1 MKKLLL
7 LTLSVMMGFTALFAQ
22 VRVTGTV
29 ISSEDGAPIPYVT
42 VVVAGTTITSQTN
55 LDGVYS
61 INVPTANNTLR
72 FSFVGMQTVV
82 AEINGRAVVDVT
94 MYPDAIALEDVVVI
108 AYGTAKKESLTGS
121 ATVWTAKNYQNVL
134 SPM

>member
-55 LDGVYS
+55 WMVCIPSTCLLAAIPSVFLSWGCRQLLQKS
-61 INVPTANNTLR
+61 TAEQL
-72 FSFVGMQTVV
+72 
-82 AEINGRAVVDVT
+82 
-94 MYPDAIALEDVVVI
+94 
-108 AYGTAKKESLTGS
+108 LT
-121 ATVWTAKNYQNVL
+121 
-134 SPM
+134 